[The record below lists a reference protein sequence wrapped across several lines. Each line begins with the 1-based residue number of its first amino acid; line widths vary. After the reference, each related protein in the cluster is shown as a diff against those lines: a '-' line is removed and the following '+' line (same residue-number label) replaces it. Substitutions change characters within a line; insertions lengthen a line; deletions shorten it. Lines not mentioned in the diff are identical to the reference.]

1 MLPLEGIRVLDL
13 SNYVP
18 GALCTM
24 ILGDMGAE
32 VIKIEPAEPLAFEG
46 VGYSVKGEER
56 RRETAFFTL
65 NRNKKSLGL
74 NLRSAEGRDVFLK
87 MAKDADIVIE
97 GYRPGVVK
105 RMGIDYDAVKAVNPR
120 IIYCSLSGFGQ
131 DGPYRLYPGHDINYI
146 SLAGVLGVIG
156 NAEGPP
162 SVPLNIIADFAGVS
176 LYGTIGIML
185 ALRVRDLTGNGQ
197 YLDHTY
203 MEGALHQ
210 ITWFTQDYFR
220 DGSVLKRGSSWV
232 TGDWAC
238 YGVYETKD
246 GKYLSVGCL
255 EPHFW
260 VNLCRAIGKEQYA
273 DHLWTM
279 AGTTFKEPDERDR
292 EIRKSLE
299 EVFKTKTRDEWFDL
313 LMTKD
318 IPVGKVYSI
327 DEVFGDPQI
336 LARNMVIEIDDPKVG
351 KVRQMG
357 ILPKLSATP
366 GSVRALAPMHGE
378 HTDELLLRYGF
389 SAEDIKKMRE
399 AKVVG

>member
-1 MLPLEGIRVLDL
+1 MLPLEGIKVLDL

-24 ILGDMGAE
+24 ILADMGAE

-74 NLRSAEGRDVFLK
+74 NLRSEAGRDVFLK
-87 MAKDADIVIE
+87 MAKDADVVIE

-105 RMGIDYDAVKAVNPR
+105 RMGIDYEATSAINPGVV
-120 IIYCSLSGFGQ
+120 YCSLSGYGQ

-156 NAEGPP
+156 PAQGPP

-176 LYGTIGIML
+176 LYGTIGILL
-185 ALRVRDLTGNGQ
+185 ALRVRDLTGRGQ
-197 YLDHTY
+197 YIDHTY

-210 ITWFTQDYFR
+210 ISWFTQDYFR
-220 DGSVLKRGSSWV
+220 NGSVLSRGSSWV
-232 TGDWAC
+232 RGDWAC

-246 GKYLSVGCL
+246 GKYLSIGCL

-260 VNLCRAIGKEQYA
+260 DNLCRALGRE
-273 DHLWTM
+273 DFMEPHWSM
-279 AGTTFKEPDERDR
+279 AGTTFREPDERDR
-292 EIRKSLE
+292 EIRKCLE
-299 EVFKTKTRDEWFDL
+299 ETFKTRTRDEWFDL
-313 LMTKD
+313 LIQKD
-318 IPVGKVYSI
+318 VPVGKVYSI
-327 DEVFGDPQI
+327 DEVFRDPQI
-336 LARNMVIEIDDPKVG
+336 LARNMVIEIDDPKAG
-351 KVRQMG
+351 KVKQIG

-366 GSVRALAPMHGE
+366 GSVRALAPLHGE
-378 HTDELLLRYGF
+378 HTDELLLRYGYGKD
-389 SAEDIKKMRE
+389 EIEKLRRE
-399 AKVVG
+399 KVAG